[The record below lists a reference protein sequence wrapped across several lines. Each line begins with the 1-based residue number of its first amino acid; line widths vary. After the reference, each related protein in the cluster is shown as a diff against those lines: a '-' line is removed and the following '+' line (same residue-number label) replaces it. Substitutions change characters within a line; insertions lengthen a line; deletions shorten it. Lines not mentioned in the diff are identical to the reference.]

1 MNKLYESIVQEEHL
15 ASSARDV
22 FEESRHINSIVR
34 IKTLLEKEKE
44 DFRER
49 VDDFKQIKV
58 KNSN

>member
-15 ASSARDV
+15 AGSARDV

-58 KNSN
+58 KNIN